1 MNTIVNQV
9 SSAWFDN
16 KLLRKSL
23 QYNYNIY
30 ITLCKSWH
38 YSLYISQDLV
48 PPLVISIMGKFEQI
62 LQSWERFK
70 GHKNS
75 E

>member
-1 MNTIVNQV
+1 MTLQPLYFSVPEVFFQ
-9 SSAWFDN
+9 
-16 KLLRKSL
+16 KLLK
-23 QYNYNIY
+23 
-30 ITLCKSWH
+30 
-38 YSLYISQDLV
+38 DLV